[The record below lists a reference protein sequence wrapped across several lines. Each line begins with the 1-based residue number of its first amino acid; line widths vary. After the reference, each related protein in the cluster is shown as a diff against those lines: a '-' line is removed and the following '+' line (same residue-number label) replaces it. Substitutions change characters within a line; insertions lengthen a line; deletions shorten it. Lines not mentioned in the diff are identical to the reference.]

1 MGNIGFVRPHC
12 VAQAHERATAS
23 VDIKRGVRLKIGALI
38 GNDARCSW
46 ALLVLVFKHTTRNDL
61 VHMLELQTVH

>member
-38 GNDARCSW
+38 GNDARDF
-46 ALLVLVFKHTTRNDL
+46 LG
-61 VHMLELQTVH
+61 VHGPS